1 MAAAQSYLS
10 GLGIDELLKRLK
22 GGVLKFAKGGLVPF
36 LTGAKPNTDSV
47 LSMLSPHEFVM
58 SAKAVKAFGVN
69 FMNSLN
75 NLRIPAFATGGMVGA
90 STPVSAGAIDKI
102 MNKTVYA
109 LDLTLNN
116 THIGEL
122 MGEKDTIDSFMN
134 VMNRARMGIA

>member
-1 MAAAQSYLS
+1 M
-10 GLGIDELLKRLK
+10 
-22 GGVLKFAKGGLVPF
+22 
-36 LTGAKPNTDSV
+36 
-47 LSMLSPHEFVM
+47 
-58 SAKAVKAFGVN
+58 
-69 FMNSLN
+69 
-75 NLRIPAFATGGMVGA
+75 GA